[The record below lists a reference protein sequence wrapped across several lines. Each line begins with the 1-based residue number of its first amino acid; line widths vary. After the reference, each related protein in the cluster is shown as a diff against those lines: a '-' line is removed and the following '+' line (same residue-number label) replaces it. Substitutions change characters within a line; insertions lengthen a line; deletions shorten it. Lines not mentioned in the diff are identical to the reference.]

1 MFQPV
6 MLIFWG
12 VDAMTAISFT
22 AHLFAPAL
30 GKKAMQAVVCGT
42 HAKESHLGGS
52 LKRQSVQFLLELP
65 KRQLYTQKDPNNPWK
80 NWRFFPAL
88 KKLVIVMRPRNE
100 GNVDSHGSYYD
111 DATVSP

>member
-6 MLIFWG
+6 MLIFSAG
-12 VDAMTAISFT
+12 ADAMTAISFT

-52 LKRQSVQFLLELP
+52 
-65 KRQLYTQKDPNNPWK
+65 
-80 NWRFFPAL
+80 
-88 KKLVIVMRPRNE
+88 
-100 GNVDSHGSYYD
+100 
-111 DATVSP
+111 